1 MTMGR
6 LTNNQGAK
14 NVVATKGGLA
24 NQKSFIIKLSV
35 AAVVLAAVIVAAVIV
50 SVNLSRRAKLEK
62 LAPRGLTMYQVCTAE
77 NIASDESLKSA
88 YDPDIRCL
96 TDDDRLTIA
105 EATYAPLTG
114 DDVHEVIHD
123 QVIPGGGQNCNEEER
138 YCEYEISNIRSG
150 YWLKQVLDYLMHYSN
165 YANVG
170 NRGNDTEQL
179 LSTIQETPTAYVY
192 TYYLSR
198 PAYAECTG
206 GKFPPYVVSSTV
218 RRVDVGFGEE
228 CGEDDG
234 TYMEH
239 RGTTRVG
246 TIVIDKGDPIIKL
259 TKGSRGS
266 RQLYLDRSRET
277 ILVHDD
283 THYIDSGDNWCNGSE
298 WCEDI

>member
-1 MTMGR
+1 MTTGR

-35 AAVVLAAVIVAAVIV
+35 VAAVIVAAVIV

-123 QVIPGGGQNCNEEER
+123 
-138 YCEYEISNIRSG
+138 
-150 YWLKQVLDYLMHYSN
+150 
-165 YANVG
+165 
-170 NRGNDTEQL
+170 
-179 LSTIQETPTAYVY
+179 
-192 TYYLSR
+192 
-198 PAYAECTG
+198 
-206 GKFPPYVVSSTV
+206 
-218 RRVDVGFGEE
+218 
-228 CGEDDG
+228 
-234 TYMEH
+234 
-239 RGTTRVG
+239 
-246 TIVIDKGDPIIKL
+246 
-259 TKGSRGS
+259 
-266 RQLYLDRSRET
+266 
-277 ILVHDD
+277 
-283 THYIDSGDNWCNGSE
+283 
-298 WCEDI
+298 

>member
-1 MTMGR
+1 MMGR

-35 AAVVLAAVIVAAVIV
+35 VAVVLAVAVIVAVVV

-114 DDVHEVIHD
+114 DDAYEVIHD

-138 YCEYEISNIRSG
+138 YCEYEISNMRSEH
-150 YWLKQVLDYLMHYSN
+150 WLKQVLDYLMHYSD

-179 LSTIQETPTAYVY
+179 LSTIRETPTAYVY
-192 TYYLSR
+192 TYYLSQ

-206 GKFPPYVVSSTV
+206 GEFPPFVASFTV
-218 RRVDVGFGEE
+218 RRINVRFGEE
-228 CGEDDG
+228 CGEGDG

-239 RGTTRVG
+239 RGATRVG
-246 TIVIDKGDPIIKL
+246 TIVIDKGDPTIKL